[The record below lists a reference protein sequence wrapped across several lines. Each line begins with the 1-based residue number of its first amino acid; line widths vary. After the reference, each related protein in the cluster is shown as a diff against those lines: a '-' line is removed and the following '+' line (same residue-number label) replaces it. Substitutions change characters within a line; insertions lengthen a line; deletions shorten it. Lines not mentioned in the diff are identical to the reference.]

1 MQNVKNF
8 MKVMEGLARS
18 MIGALSGGRWAL
30 GTEQSSV
37 LCRVRHPHIRA
48 WRLLLT
54 QAPRRLL
61 PSDNHESGTHFQ
73 TSPRKSGSVPG

>member
-1 MQNVKNF
+1 
-8 MKVMEGLARS
+8 MKVMGLEGLARS
-18 MIGALSGGRWAL
+18 MICALSGGRWAL

-37 LCRVRHPHIRA
+37 LCRVCHPHIRA

-61 PSDNHESGTHFQ
+61 L
-73 TSPRKSGSVPG
+73 PGAYCLLTTMKVVHISKGLLGEW